1 MMRPISRSFLA
12 QQLTHE
18 LAAAE
23 CRGQGDW
30 WSEQEAGVEHASTA
44 GDAAAAAR
52 AAIAVCDHCPVWLVC
67 AERAELDRYDG
78 IAAGAIYRNGTRIE
92 VHAVAAGNAVFAE
105 AG

>member
-1 MMRPISRSFLA
+1 MMRPISRAFFA

-18 LAAAE
+18 LADAE

-44 GDAAAAAR
+44 GDAATGAR
-52 AAIAVCDHCPVWLVC
+52 AAIAVCEYCPVWLVC
-67 AERAELDRYDG
+67 AERAELDHYHG

-92 VHAVAAGNAVFAE
+92 VHAGGAGNTVLAE